1 MIQKNPYKLLQVD
14 PDADTDV
21 IVAAYKALAA
31 KLHPERDFTGIE
43 EYRLAELKRAYAL
56 LIDPARRDAY
66 DAEAQRVAFTVES
79 VDGRSG
85 PGHHSWT
92 LADRIA
98 AKQADDMGAQIQIDF
113 GRYAGRTLGELLRID
128 PEYLRWLSRHS
139 SGVRFRGPILR
150 LLAQL
155 DAEHSPVGAKP
166 QP

>member
-1 MIQKNPYKLLQVD
+1 MSEKNPYKLLQVD
-14 PDADTDV
+14 PQADTDV
-21 IVAAYKALAA
+21 IAAAYRALAG

-56 LIDPARRDAY
+56 LTDAARRRAY
-66 DAEAQRVAFTVES
+66 DAEAERVAFTVE
-79 VDGRSG
+79 G

-98 AKQADDMGAQIQIDF
+98 AKQADDNGAKIRIDF
-113 GRYAGRTLGELLRID
+113 GRYAGRTLGELLRAD

-139 SGVRFRGPILR
+139 SGIRFRGPILR
-150 LLAQL
+150 LLAEL
-155 DAEHSPVGAKP
+155 DAEHSAVGAKP